1 MYVVGSPKYLLL
13 FFVKRENQESC
24 FAQKTV
30 KNKRSKL
37 LRKGKYKVYFPKKI
51 RRSSPKYSIKLSVNT
66 FWLNNCR
73 FVLYQLFG

>member
-1 MYVVGSPKYLLL
+1 MYQLGSPKYLS
-13 FFVKRENQESC
+13 FIFDKRENPGGC